1 MILGIG
7 MPNAQSKCK
16 ENPMKIHP
24 IRESTKLIKEVMQY
38 LRNRIKKKFGPS
50 RGDDHRDISAI

>member
-7 MPNAQSKCK
+7 MPNAHSKRK
-16 ENPMKIHP
+16 ENRMKIHL

-38 LRNRIKKKFGPS
+38 LRKIIKKVFSPS
-50 RGDDHRDISAI
+50 RDKDHRDISAI